1 MDNDAKPS
9 DDYDA
14 RLIRRLTTELSDK
27 NTAIELMD
35 REIKSISKSNKFLRD
50 TLFDEVRVWLTVLLR
65 CVIGVACLY
74 LVIWAGKGDLTER
87 GSALSVF
94 ILMSVIICFCCYA
107 FRKD

>member
-65 CVIGVACLY
+65 CVIGVACMY
-74 LVIWAGKGDLTER
+74 LIIWTGKGDLTER
-87 GSALSVF
+87 GPALSVF
-94 ILMSVIICFCCYA
+94 TLMSVIICLCCYA
-107 FRKD
+107 TKKD